1 MREGGGGS
9 GGVPLRT
16 RKTARRCG
24 GCWEGGTARLNLY
37 SCAMHESR
45 SDPRSLTP
53 DVDPQIAE
61 KAEIPYN
68 SAHAQAGEI
77 LDVKPTPVVKP
88 HEKLPEL

>member
-1 MREGGGGS
+1 VSVFPG
-9 GGVPLRT
+9 PPQ
-16 RKTARRCG
+16 
-24 GCWEGGTARLNLY
+24 
-37 SCAMHESR
+37 

-77 LDVKPTPVVKP
+77 FDVKP